1 MGELHMI
8 QALLTID
15 DVSSRNTPA
24 IVDYLNDVG
33 IRAILFGVGENLEKY
48 PEQAAYA
55 LSRGMIIGNHSDT
68 HPAFSGLSYET
79 CVREIEACEAK
90 LDGVYRAAGVERKYR
105 PFRFPYGDK
114 GGANKGALQ
123 AYLKEKG
130 FDKVDDTRIPYSWW
144 REQGLDADI
153 DTFWTFDFAEYNIRP
168 GSSFTLEDVFRRID
182 DRRPEARAAI
192 LQDGSK
198 HILLLHAHGETEAL
212 APEYYRR
219 FIDRLLE
226 AGVRFAEPEFI

>member
-1 MGELHMI
+1 MI

-105 PFRFPYGDK
+105 PFRFPYGDR
-114 GGANKGALQ
+114 GGAK
-123 AYLKEKG
+123 
-130 FDKVDDTRIPYSWW
+130 
-144 REQGLDADI
+144 
-153 DTFWTFDFAEYNIRP
+153 
-168 GSSFTLEDVFRRID
+168 
-182 DRRPEARAAI
+182 DRK
-192 LQDGSK
+192 S
-198 HILLLHAHGETEAL
+198 
-212 APEYYRR
+212 
-219 FIDRLLE
+219 
-226 AGVRFAEPEFI
+226 VV